1 MRPEENCLALLKL
14 YQEAAAFCVLE
25 KIGVMC
31 LCDTQVQKAWP
42 AHSRY
47 TGVTASSLES
57 DKGYPWSLTQQP
69 RGVLGLS

>member
-42 AHSRY
+42 THSRY
-47 TGVTASSLES
+47 REVTASSLES
-57 DKGYPWSLTQQP
+57 GKGYPWSLTQQP
-69 RGVLGLS
+69 QGVLGLS